1 MELLIILTIGLIV
14 GSGFFSG
21 IEAALFAISQGQAEI
36 FAKQEKIGSASLL
49 SIKKNMGRAITVIV
63 IGNNIINIIG
73 SIFVGVVAGDVLGNE
88 WLGMISAVLTFLI
101 IILGEIIPKTIG
113 ENYAERIALAMAP
126 MVLVLTKV
134 LYPLVWIIERLTSP
148 FSVERALVSEDELRI
163 MSDLGHREG
172 VIEDDERA
180 MIENVFRLNDLTA
193 RDIMTPR
200 TVMLSLQKDAVLGEI
215 KEEIFEMNNSRI
227 PVYDED
233 IDDIVGVVHLRD
245 LLEAIAKDEHD
256 KTVGDFTDPAFFVS
270 EKIRVDVLLPLF
282 QKKREHLA
290 IVKDEF
296 DGTSGLVTLED
307 VLEELVGEIMDET
320 DEHIDTRAQARS
332 EARNILQ
339 RR

>member
-1 MELLIILTIGLIV
+1 MELLIILTVALV
-14 GSGFFSG
+14 MGSGFFSG
-21 IEAALFAISQGQAEI
+21 IEASLFAISQGQAEI
-36 FAKQEKIGSASLL
+36 FLKQEKRGASSLL
-49 SIKKNMGRAITVIV
+49 EIKKNMGRAITVIV
-63 IGNNIINIIG
+63 VGNNIVNIVG
-73 SIFVGVVAGDVLGNE
+73 SIFVGVVAGEVLGNE
-88 WLGMISAVLTFLI
+88 LIGLISAVLTFLI
-101 IILGEIIPKTIG
+101 IILGEILPKTIG
-113 ENYAERIALAMAP
+113 ENYAESIALTMAP
-126 MVLVLTKV
+126 FVLVLTKV
-134 LYPLVWIIERLTSP
+134 LYPLVWIIEKLTSP
-148 FSVERALVSEDELRI
+148 FAVERALVSEDELRL

-200 TVMLSLQKDAVLGEI
+200 TVMTSLQKDDVLGDI
-215 KEEIFEMNNSRI
+215 KEEIFEMTNSRI

-245 LLEAIAKDEHD
+245 LLEAIAKDEHA
-256 KTVGDFTDPAFFVS
+256 KTVGDFTDPALFVS
-270 EKIRVDVLLPLF
+270 EKLRVDILLTVF

-332 EARNILQ
+332 EARGTAQ